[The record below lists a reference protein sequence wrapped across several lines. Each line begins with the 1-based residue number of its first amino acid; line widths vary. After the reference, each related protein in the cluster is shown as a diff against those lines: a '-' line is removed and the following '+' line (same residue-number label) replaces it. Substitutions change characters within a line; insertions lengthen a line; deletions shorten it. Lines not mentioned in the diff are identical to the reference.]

1 MGGGEDLYAYTGKTL
16 YIDLTTGNHRI
27 AEFDETMAKNYL
39 GGTGFGVKT
48 LIDHLKPGT
57 DALAPENPLIYV
69 SGAVSGTIVPCTAS
83 KFGVF
88 AKSPATGFI
97 GEAYS
102 TGQWGAEL
110 RMTGYDILIITG
122 KAAKP
127 MYIWIDDGTV
137 QIRKASHM
145 WGKTTWEAEQMIRD
159 ELGDQNIRVSGIGPA
174 GENLSRFACLIN
186 DHYRSSGRTGL
197 GAVMGS
203 KNLKAV
209 AIRGTKSVIVADPE
223 GLMEICESLHER
235 AKGPA
240 TAKYRTLGTAQN
252 VLTMNAQGAM
262 PTRNYQSATFEHA
275 EKVSGEVFKEK
286 FVTKT
291 QGCSACPCRC
301 EHIALAKEGEFE
313 GAVARI
319 EYEPLLSMGPH
330 CGVDDPNAIIKG
342 IELSNTLGM
351 DAISIGIVVGFAME
365 CYEKGLITKEQAGGL
380 ELNFGNGHAMIELI
394 KKIAYREDIGDILAE
409 GTKIAAEKIG
419 GGSEKFAN
427 HIKGLEM
434 TGYDVRGLK
443 TAALGYAVSRRG
455 ADHQRHGSY
464 GWDLSGK
471 VDRYKA
477 EAGRGK
483 IVKEDEDL
491 YCILDSIIICK
502 FTRSIWRG
510 PYEELAQVFSLV
522 TGIPMDAEELRKTG
536 ERMNNLARL
545 FNIREGLT
553 RKDDTLPY
561 RTMHDPI
568 PDGVSKGS
576 YVTQDELDLMLDAY
590 YEARGWTNLGVPTKE
605 KLDELGLSDYAD
617 IAANAANGDIAANAG
632 NANNAAN
639 TANSTD
645 AANTVQ

>member
-1 MGGGEDLYAYTGKTL
+1 MYAYTGKIL
-16 YIDLTTGNHRI
+16 YIDLKTGRRKT
-27 AEFDETMAKNYL
+27 AEFDEAFAKDYI
-39 GGTGFGVKT
+39 GGTGFGIKM
-48 LIDHLKPGT
+48 LIDHLKPGL
-57 DALAPENPLIYV
+57 DAFDPQNPLIYV
-69 SGAVSGTIVPCTAS
+69 SGATTGTMVPCTAS

-88 AKSPATGFI
+88 AKSPATGLL

-110 RMTGYDILIITG
+110 RSTGYDIIVITG
-122 KAAKP
+122 KAPKP
-127 MYIWIDDGTV
+127 VYLFIDDGAV
-137 QIRKASHM
+137 QIKSAKHL
-145 WGKTTWEAEQMIRD
+145 WGKTTWEAEQLIRD
-159 ELGDQNIRVSGIGPA
+159 ELGDQKIRVSGIGPA
-174 GENLSRFACLIN
+174 GENLCRFACLIN
-186 DHYRSSGRTGL
+186 DHFRAAGRTGM

-209 AIRGTKSVIVADPE
+209 ALRGTRDVGVAERD
-223 GLMEICESLHER
+223 GLVEHCKGLHTR

-252 VLTMNAQGAM
+252 VLTLNAQGAL
-262 PTRNYQSATFEHA
+262 PTKNYQAATWEHA
-275 EKVSGEVFKEK
+275 EKVSGERFKAE
-286 FVTKT
+286 FTVKT

-301 EHIALAKEGEFE
+301 EHIAIAKEGEFE
-313 GAVARI
+313 GAIARV

-380 ELNFGNGHAMIELI
+380 ELNFGNGSAMNALIE
-394 KKIAYREDIGDILAE
+394 KIAYRQDIGDILAE
-409 GTKIAAEKIG
+409 GCKIASEKIG
-419 GGSEKFAN
+419 GDSYKFAN

-483 IVKEDEDL
+483 IVMGDEDL
-491 YCILDSIIICK
+491 YCILDSFIICK
-502 FTRSIWRG
+502 FTRSIWQG
-510 PYEELAQVFSLV
+510 PYDELAQVYSLV
-522 TGIPMDAEELRKTG
+522 TGIEMDAEGLRQAG
-536 ERMNNLARL
+536 ERMSNLARL
-545 FNIREGLT
+545 LNIREGLT

-561 RTMHDPI
+561 RVMHDPI
-568 PDGVSKGS
+568 PEGVSKGS
-576 YVTQDELDLMLDAY
+576 YVPQEELDLMLDAY
-590 YEARGWTNLGVPTKE
+590 YEARGWSNEGIPSMA
-605 KLDELGLSDYAD
+605 KLEELGLTAYAS
-617 IAANAANGDIAANAG
+617 IIEGR
-632 NANNAAN
+632 
-639 TANSTD
+639 
-645 AANTVQ
+645 VQ